1 MVIKSIFSDAAKE
14 VLKEVGLLKP
24 IPDGTSNEKNRLSE
38 ILSESSLSLEQT
50 IQQLGNIVHESR
62 DESIKLRGIDTAL
75 KLHRVMNDDSRPT
88 APQIVINISSPGGQ
102 NGITEGRIPSI
113 LIPRDLNSEVIINA

>member
-1 MVIKSIFSDAAKE
+1 MIIKSIFSDAAKE
-14 VLKEVGLLKP
+14 VLKEAGLIKP
-24 IPDGTSNEKNRLSE
+24 EPSGINEKNRLSE

-75 KLHRVMNDDSRPT
+75 KLHRVMTDDGVRPT
-88 APQIVINISSPGGQ
+88 PSIVINISSPGSQ

-113 LIPRDLNSEVIINA
+113 LIPRDLNTEVHIDV